1 MKQTIQV
8 LISCNVDIYAYIL
21 VKIEN
26 KCALVLKNAC
36 KMFLISTWDLV
47 CLLRLGPFSSLYDYS
62 LQYVYKHLWNVTPC
76 MLIPSFMIIWYLRV
90 LWNLEQTNRFVKWPF
105 VSQSFEVGIL
115 GMLKL
120 ERCSSKY
127 YNSAKTSALSGLSV
141 I

>member
-1 MKQTIQV
+1 MKISVHWYWRMHLKWSWSV
-8 LISCNVDIYAYIL
+8 LR
-21 VKIEN
+21 
-26 KCALVLKNAC
+26 
-36 KMFLISTWDLV
+36 TPV
-47 CLLRLGPFSSLYDYS
+47 CLSRLGPFSSLYDYS

-141 I
+141 VQSMEFKLIVT